1 MPFDMYITAIK
12 KKHTALFGDGNK
24 IIVRSPGRINLIG
37 EHTDYND
44 GFVFPAAINKA
55 IWFVASGNNKN
66 LFRFFS
72 FDFNEYFEISVA
84 GLSKSEV
91 AWANYLLGM
100 AAQFV
105 TKGYSLSGV
114 DVVFGGDIPV
124 GAGLSSSAAVET
136 GFAMVLNQLFGFN
149 ETKLDMV
156 MMAQKAEHD
165 YAGVMCGIMD
175 QFAVVFG
182 LQNRAL
188 KLDCRTLDYEY
199 ADINLEGYKIIL
211 IDTKVKHALASS
223 AYNQRRVECETGVSI
238 LKKENPEIR
247 ALRDVSME
255 MLRKHQHEMSETVYR
270 RCSYVVKENSR
281 VLEAFSALNS
291 GNLKQF
297 GALMFKT
304 HEGLRDDYEV
314 SCNEL
319 DTLFNFARTFDGV
332 IGSRMMGGGF
342 GGCTIN
348 LVESDKVER
357 FKSEI
362 SNYYQKTT
370 GKVPG
375 IYEVEVTDGTRIL

>member
-1 MPFDMYITAIK
+1 MDISALR
-12 KKHTALFGDGNK
+12 KKHTSLFGNSGNK
-24 IIVRSPGRINLIG
+24 IAVRSPGRINLIG

-44 GFVFPAAINKA
+44 GFVFPASINKS
-55 IWFVASGNNKN
+55 IWFVASRNHKK
-66 LFRFFS
+66 LFRFFAID
-72 FDFNEYFEISVA
+72 FDEYFEIPVA
-84 GLSKSEV
+84 ELSKSEV

-105 TKGYSLSGV
+105 TKGHSLSGV

-136 GFAMVLNQLFGFN
+136 GFALALNQLFGFN
-149 ETKLDMV
+149 ETKLEMV
-156 MMAQKAEHD
+156 KMAQKAEHEF
-165 YAGVMCGIMD
+165 AGVMCGIMD

-199 ADINLEGYKIIL
+199 ADIHLEGYKMIL
-211 IDTKVKHALASS
+211 VDTKVKHALASS

-238 LKKENPEIR
+238 LKKENPEIK
-247 ALRDVSME
+247 ALRDVSVE
-255 MLRKHQHEMSETVYR
+255 MLRKYQHEMSETVYR
-270 RCSYVVKENSR
+270 HCSYVVRENSR

-319 DTLFNFARTFDGV
+319 DTLFNFARNFDGV

-342 GGCTIN
+342 GGCTLN

-370 GKVPG
+370 GEVPG

>member
-1 MPFDMYITAIK
+1 MDISALR
-12 KKHTALFGDGNK
+12 KKHTSLFGNSGNK
-24 IIVRSPGRINLIG
+24 IVVRSPGRINLIG

-44 GFVFPAAINKA
+44 GFVFPASINKS
-55 IWFVASGNNKN
+55 IWFVASRNHKK
-66 LFRFFS
+66 LFRFFAID
-72 FDFNEYFEISVA
+72 FDEYFEIPVA
-84 GLSKSEV
+84 ELSKSEV

-105 TKGYSLSGV
+105 TKGHSLSGV

-136 GFAMVLNQLFGFN
+136 GFALALNQLFGFN
-149 ETKLDMV
+149 ETKLEMV
-156 MMAQKAEHD
+156 KMAQKAEHEF
-165 YAGVMCGIMD
+165 AGVMCGIMD
-175 QFAVVFG
+175 QFAIVFG

-199 ADINLEGYKIIL
+199 ADIHLEGFKMIL
-211 IDTKVKHALASS
+211 VDTKVKHALASS

-238 LKKENPEIR
+238 LKKENPEIK

-255 MLRKHQHEMSETVYR
+255 MLRKYQHKMSETVYR
-270 RCSYVVKENSR
+270 RCSYVVRENSR

-319 DTLFNFARTFDGV
+319 DTLFNFARNFDGV

-342 GGCTIN
+342 GGCTLN

-370 GKVPG
+370 GEVPG
-375 IYEVEVTDGTRIL
+375 IYEVEVTDGTKVI